1 MKTSIFLQKH
11 DLPFNIFEI
20 QINCLISKLMMTMIT
35 MVKMIIYIDIVITIV
50 SNQELFI
57 VYAFQGFELLQ

>member
-1 MKTSIFLQKH
+1 
-11 DLPFNIFEI
+11 
-20 QINCLISKLMMTMIT
+20 MTMIT

-57 VYAFQGFELLQ
+57 VYAFQGFELLQWENLNGEEPVGSKPPIE